1 MKVYFLAGIAA
12 DSRIFKNIHLPDG
25 YESVYIN
32 WIKPFRDESLSS
44 YAFRLAEAI
53 DTAEPYYI
61 IGVSLGGIIAS
72 EISTRYN
79 PLATIIIGSVPT
91 ISQLPGYYKWVRKL
105 RIQKMV
111 PGSFYKI
118 AAITKHF
125 LNRAPLEDKKAT
137 IEMIHESDPAFIK
150 WGIDAVLKW
159 TNKLIPKKLYHIHGT
174 RDEVFPFVYTSPTH
188 VISKG
193 GHVLVMSHA
202 GEINKIISGILTN
215 DKEVNAFE
223 IQSVT

>member
-12 DSRIFKNIHLPDG
+12 DSRIFKNIQLPVG
-25 YESVYIN
+25 YEAVFID
-32 WIKPFRDESLSS
+32 WITPIRDESLSS
-44 YAFRLAEAI
+44 YAFRLSNAI
-53 DTAEPYYI
+53 DKSESYYI

-72 EISTRYN
+72 EISIRNT

-91 ISQLPGYYKWVRKL
+91 ILQLPGYYKWIRKL
-105 RIQKMV
+105 KIQKLV

-125 LNRAPLEDKKAT
+125 LSRAPAHDKKAT
-137 IEMIHESDPAFIK
+137 IRMIRDSDPAFIV
-150 WGIDAVLKW
+150 WGINAVLNW
-159 TNKLIPKKLYHIHGT
+159 TNQKKPDNLYHIHGT
-174 RDEVFPFVYTSPTH
+174 RDEVFPFVFTSPSH

-202 GEINKIISGILTN
+202 EEINKIISGILTGN
-215 DKEVNAFE
+215 KEPIKFE